1 MRRKGAV
8 MTAKKTRRDD
18 FVDFG
23 KQAEEIVRR
32 KAARM
37 PGNMDALSAE
47 ENVRQAIHELQVYQN
62 ELEMQNKE
70 LRQAQE
76 ELEASRRKYFDLYD
90 LAPVGYLTLSEEGII
105 LETNLAAAKVM
116 GVERDQLLN
125 RPVTDFI
132 CRNDRERYYRFW
144 RGLLETGGPQNGE
157 LRLLRKDGA
166 LLWVHFEAALVRS
179 ANDLPLVRVIITD
192 ITALK
197 QAEEALLVAK
207 NEVENLLTE
216 RTAKL
221 EETISRLLAEI
232 EERKKSDTARQET
245 EAALKGSELSLQA
258 ILDSTADGILAV
270 NLDNKVLFSNER
282 FSEMWMIPQ
291 ELIAGKDYNVMLR
304 YVLDQLSDP
313 KDFLQTVREQAK
325 LKGDAFDTL
334 YFKDGRLFERFSR
347 PLLQGAELQGR
358 VISFRDVSL
367 RKRTE
372 EALQRA
378 EENFHRSLD
387 ESPLGVRIVTID
399 GETLY
404 ANRAFLDIYGYDSL
418 DELIAIPV
426 KKRYTPE
433 SYADFKIR
441 FDKRLR
447 GEYVPNEYEISIVR
461 KDGVVRRLQVFRRA
475 VLWDGKKQFQVIC
488 HDVTESRRIED
499 ALRKREEELA
509 AESLQLAETNMALQV
524 ILQRREADIREMEKK
539 IVANVEKLVLPY
551 LGELRKRC
559 STPAQLNY
567 MDIIETNL
575 QQIINPF
582 LQKLSARFAKFTP
595 REIQITKLIK
605 DGKSSK
611 EIAEILMLS
620 VRSVEFHRNNI
631 RKKLGVAHKANNLC
645 SFLLTLSEK

>member
-18 FVDFG
+18 SADFG

-37 PGNMDALSAE
+37 PGNLDALSAE
-47 ENVRQAIHELQVYQN
+47 EDVRQAIHELQVHQN

-76 ELEASRRKYFDLYD
+76 ELEASQRKYFDLYD

-105 LETNLAAAKVM
+105 LETNLATAKAM
-116 GVERDQLLN
+116 GVGRDQLLN

-132 CRNDRERYYRFW
+132 CRNDQDSYYRFW
-144 RGLLETGGPQNGE
+144 RELLETGAQQNGE

-166 LLWVHFEAALVRS
+166 LLWVHFELTLVRS
-179 ANDLPLVRVIITD
+179 ANDLPLGRVIITD

-197 QAEEALLVAK
+197 QAEETLLVAN
-207 NEVENLLTE
+207 NELENLLTK

-221 EETISRLLAEI
+221 EETISQLLAEI

-245 EAALKGSELSLQA
+245 EAALKESELSLQA
-258 ILDSTADGILAV
+258 ILESTADGIIAV
-270 NLDNKVLFSNER
+270 NLDNKVLFTNER
-282 FSEMWMIPQ
+282 FVEMWKIPH
-291 ELIAGKDYNVMLR
+291 EGIDGKDYNVLLR
-304 YVLDQLSDP
+304 YVLDQLS
-313 KDFLQTVREQAK
+313 FLQKIQK
-325 LKGDAFDTL
+325 LHKSKGDAFDSL
-334 YFKDGRLFERFSR
+334 YCKDGRVFERFSR
-347 PLLQGAELQGR
+347 PLLQGVELRGR
-358 VISFRDVSL
+358 VISFRDVTL

-387 ESPLGVRIVTID
+387 GSPLGVRIVTID
-399 GETLY
+399 GETIY
-404 ANRAFLDIYGYDSL
+404 ANRAILDIYGYDSL
-418 DELIAIPV
+418 DELRATPV

-447 GEYVPNEYEISIVR
+447 GEYVPTEYEISIVR

-475 VLWDGKKQFQVIC
+475 VLWDGKKQFQVIY
-488 HDVTESRRIED
+488 HDVTDSRRIED

-509 AESLQLAETNMALQV
+509 AESRQLAETNMALQV

-551 LGELRKRC
+551 LGELRKRY

-567 MDIIETNL
+567 MDIIESNL
-575 QQIINPF
+575 QQIITPF
-582 LQKLSARFAKFTP
+582 LQNLTARFAKFTP
-595 REIQITKLIK
+595 REIQITNLIK

-611 EIAEILMLS
+611 EIADILMLS

-631 RKKLGVAHKANNLC
+631 RKKLGFAHKANNLC
-645 SFLLTLSEK
+645 SFLLTLSE